1 MSQAD
6 LMVLNIHLEVAL
18 MSVSHKCRIGKS
30 LWKLGIYGLLTSRF
44 GLEHVCKQVV
54 LEYPVPMQMLSY
66 RSTSF
71 IGSYDR
77 RCFQPLAYF
86 LICTVCL
93 AAILFEYVLHCTLTY
108 ILAGQV
114 GYKFCNPFERNTL
127 HYIKVCHQCTEVVT
141 ILDTT
146 VGSFA
151 VVYATAFTDLLVIL
165 FLAGLYDHLDINNL
179 CLTDLLAW
187 YINQEPT
194 TAFTIDGVV
203 LYNYVWFCYSLQCV
217 TLVARLSTA
226 RLSAWLAKRLCP
238 AQLTGSDTFLGWRV
252 NHR

>member
-1 MSQAD
+1 
-6 LMVLNIHLEVAL
+6 
-18 MSVSHKCRIGKS
+18 
-30 LWKLGIYGLLTSRF
+30 
-44 GLEHVCKQVV
+44 
-54 LEYPVPMQMLSY
+54 MQMLSY

-93 AAILFEYVLHCTLTY
+93 AAILFEYVLHCSLTY

-194 TAFTIDGVV
+194 TTFTIDGFV

-226 RLSAWLAKRLCP
+226 RLSAWLAKRLGP
-238 AQLTGSDTFLGWRV
+238 AQLTGSDTFLGWRDTAV
-252 NHR
+252 TAVFLGLSWCT